1 MVLAWILCAAGIAL
15 GGLGCYYLVTNPRP
29 DDAAGTTAATAEAAS
44 APVHEPEVWVG
55 LVGAAAHDALST
67 LRRLASRTQPVEV
80 GALRDEL
87 RDAAARFRD
96 LRDHQPPRLAERVEV
111 ARLLDIAATGA
122 DVEASRLAGGT
133 VVRNDRRAFLDAVR
147 ALSDLPAHAGTTVAM
162 RSAPAASGDLAP
174 TFTIA

>member
-1 MVLAWILCAAGIAL
+1 LVLAWILCAAGIAL
-15 GGLGCYYLVTNPRP
+15 GGLGCCYLVTNPRP
-29 DDAAGTTAATAEAAS
+29 DDAADTTAVTAS

-67 LRRLASRTQPVEV
+67 LRRLASRTQPVDA
-80 GALRDEL
+80 GALHDEL
-87 RDAAARFRD
+87 RDAAARFRY

-122 DVEASRLAGGT
+122 DVEAARLAGGT

-147 ALSDLPAHAGTTVAM
+147 ALSDLPARADTTVAM

-174 TFTIA
+174 TFTVA